1 MKTCVRTAAGAA
13 ALFCGLSFSFA
24 SCGGSGTPGTPA
36 PSPGPPAAPTVTSAQ
51 VTGLPASL
59 APGESAQLAARAS
72 LSDGTS
78 QDVTAQAAWR
88 SENTAVATVSSG
100 GLVAAVAAGTTEIR
114 ATYQTATA
122 GAILEV
128 RQRVPPPPGRYSV
141 CGDVT
146 ELGVG
151 PLAGAHVEVRDG
163 VNARRITGTDAAG
176 AYCLRDLMPDSFLL
190 RALKAGYD
198 DVDER
203 VTLSADTT
211 VRFTIKK
218 SPVALYSLC
227 GTIRETA
234 SAAVVSGVLVE
245 VRSGTNT
252 GKSTTS
258 DGAGKYCLASL
269 QAGSFTVRASKSQYD
284 AVDRPV
290 TLTGDAT
297 LDINLLVSVPTV
309 TIRTGGVMS
318 PSPIT
323 IAVGQRVTFVNA
335 NSTGHQISSD
345 PHPSHTDC
353 PELQLTFL
361 SPGQSASSAVFT
373 RAVTCGYHDHLN
385 PSLVGR
391 VIVR

>member
-1 MKTCVRTAAGAA
+1 
-13 ALFCGLSFSFA
+13 
-24 SCGGSGTPGTPA
+24 
-36 PSPGPPAAPTVTSAQ
+36 

-59 APGESAQLAARAS
+59 APGESAQLTARAS

-100 GLVAAVAAGTTEIR
+100 GLVTAVAAGTTEIR

-122 GAILEV
+122 GAMLEV
-128 RQRVPPPPGRYSV
+128 RQSAPPPPGRYSV

-151 PLAGAHVEVRDG
+151 PLAGAHLEVRDG
-163 VNARRITGTDAAG
+163 VNARRITETDAAG

-190 RALKAGYD
+190 RAFKAGYD

-218 SPVALYSLC
+218 SPVTLYSLC

-234 SAAVVSGVLVE
+234 SAAVLSGVLVE
-245 VRSGTNT
+245 IRSGPNT

-269 QAGSFTVRASKSQYD
+269 QTGSFTVRASKAQYD
-284 AVDRPV
+284 AADRPV

-297 LDINLLVSVPTV
+297 LDINLLVSTPTV
-309 TIRTGGVMS
+309 TIRAGGVMS

-361 SPGQSASSAVFT
+361 SPGQSGSSAVFT